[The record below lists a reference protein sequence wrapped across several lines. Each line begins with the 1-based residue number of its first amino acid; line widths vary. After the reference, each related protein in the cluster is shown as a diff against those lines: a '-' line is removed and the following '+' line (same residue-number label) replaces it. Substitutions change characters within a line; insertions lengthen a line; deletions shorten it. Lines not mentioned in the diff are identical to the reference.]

1 MKELMI
7 RRVVDNEGRV
17 TIPKPMR
24 TQLNIQESDQVSVVY
39 EQESIII
46 RKYESQFDVKETN
59 ICLVTDL
66 ISKDHWHFSG
76 DIVLSKEGA
85 IWLLDEIQS
94 YWIKVGI

>member
-1 MKELMI
+1 MKEIMI

-17 TIPKPMR
+17 TIPKSMR
-24 TQLNIQESDQVSVVY
+24 AQLNIQNSDQVVMIY
-39 EQESIII
+39 EQESIVI
-46 RKYESQFDVKETN
+46 RKYESRFDGKEERT
-59 ICLVTDL
+59 CFMTD
-66 ISKDHWHFSG
+66 IESKDHWHFSG